1 MFDAGT
7 APILNTRYKGKQMP
21 LTKQPGPMGRA
32 INIRKLI
39 SEGRAPRQA
48 IAISYSVQGEKK
60 KKKK

>member
-21 LTKQPGPMGRA
+21 LTKAPGPLGRA
-32 INIRKLI
+32 VNIRRLVK
-39 SEGRAPRQA
+39 EGRPVKQA

-60 KKKK
+60 KKK